1 MNKGY
6 TSLEQS
12 RRLLELGVSSD
23 TADMYYRGT
32 QSIINPKEFEYS
44 EYPLVRGKYVSFDD
58 LKYFYPCWS
67 LNALLNILP
76 HYEINNYS
84 EAIQLSVGR
93 LYAVET
99 EKGETL
105 MDIVVD
111 LITWGLQHGLD
122 IKKVL

>member
-1 MNKGY
+1 M
-6 TSLEQS
+6 SHQ
-12 RRLLELGVSSD
+12 LLQKL
-23 TADMYYRGT
+23 TL
-32 QSIINPKEFEYS
+32 N
-44 EYPLVRGKYVSFDD
+44 VSFDD

-93 LYAVET
+93 LYTVET